1 MCMRVP
7 YGVLVVMMRHG
18 PLHVGMRM
26 LVQRTHAISVREQG
40 VARGG
45 WRLGMTWGTECWM
58 VCRAR
63 PWRGVMKSSGVLCEL
78 VRDAWGL
85 LSVVHRIGGGPHEL
99 RL

>member
-45 WRLGMTWGTECWM
+45 RWLSMTRGAECWV
-58 VCRAR
+58 VCRTS
-63 PWRGVMKSSGVLCEL
+63 PWRGVVKRCGMLCEL
-78 VRDAWGL
+78 VRDA
-85 LSVVHRIGGGPHEL
+85 
-99 RL
+99 